1 MPRKK
6 YLVELTVDEQAELEH
21 LAKTGNRSARTVN
34 RAHVLLAA
42 ADGQTDAQ
50 IAAMIHLGVRTVERI
65 RQRFSAGRRAQA
77 VTDLPRPGAQRK
89 LDGKQEAFLVAL
101 ACSDPPTGRATWTMQ
116 LLADKLVELNI
127 VDTISDETVRTTL
140 KKTI

>member
-1 MPRKK
+1 MSPKK
-6 YLVELTVDEQAELEH
+6 YLVELTADERAELER
-21 LAKTGNRSARTVN
+21 LVKTGTRSARTVN

-50 IAAMIHLGVRTVERI
+50 IAAMLHLGLRTVERI
-65 RQRFSAGRRAQA
+65 RQRFCVGRRALA

-116 LLADKLVELNI
+116 LLADKLVELQI
-127 VDTISDETVRTTL
+127 VDTISDETVRCTL